1 MNGVLPSAAGEREPG
16 ERLQPVSLPYHRP
29 IFLVGMMGAGKTT
42 IGRSL
47 ARVLDRE
54 FFDLD
59 HEIEGR
65 CGVRIS
71 HIFDIEGEEG
81 FRRREQAVL
90 DECTARHDIVLATG
104 GGAVLDPLNRERLKS
119 RGVVIYLKATPE
131 ELYRRVARDRSR
143 PLLQTEDPQG
153 RIRQLVALREPL
165 YREVADLVFET
176 GNLPVP
182 HVVRALVPM
191 LQNFEVKE

>member
-1 MNGVLPSAAGEREPG
+1 MNGVLPSAASEREPG
-16 ERLQPVSLPYHRP
+16 ERLQSVSLPYHSP

-42 IGRSL
+42 IGRAL
-47 ARVLDRE
+47 ARVLERD
-54 FFDLD
+54 FLDLD

-65 CGVRIS
+65 CGVRIA

-90 DECTARHDIVLATG
+90 DECTGRQDIVLATG

-119 RGVVIYLKATPE
+119 RGIVVYLRATPE

-143 PLLQTEDPQG
+143 PLLQTDDPQG
-153 RIRQLVALREPL
+153 RIRELVALREPL

-176 GNLPVP
+176 GSLPVA

-191 LQNFEVKE
+191 LQDFEVKE